1 MTALKQRIV
10 RRIAEQGPL
19 SVAEYMALC
28 LADPG
33 DGYYTRDEPGRDP
46 FGAKGDFVT
55 APEVSQMFGEL
66 LGLWCAD
73 AWTRVLDSPKPVE
86 LVELGPGRGTLMA
99 DALRAAQAAPGFLEA
114 ARINLVEISPSL
126 KRKQRAALAGRD
138 VRWHDS
144 LDTVPEGPLLL
155 VANEFFDALP
165 LRQFAVTEQGAVERM
180 VGLDESGA
188 ELRFGLAPGASPWA
202 KLLPPALAN
211 APKGS
216 VVELSPAS
224 LALVQAIARRIATRG
239 GAALI
244 LDYGPA
250 ASAPGDTLQAVRRHR
265 KVGAL
270 DEPGEADLTAHVDFA
285 ALAAAAEAAGARA
298 FGPVPQ
304 GEFLKRLGIERRAQ
318 RLSAGADPRRRRDIA
333 AALKRL
339 LAPGEMGTL
348 FKALALAPRDKGTPA
363 GF

>member
-1 MTALKQRIV
+1 MTALKQRIL
-10 RRIAEQGPL
+10 RRIAEQGPI

-28 LADPG
+28 LADPR
-33 DGYYTRDEPGRDP
+33 DGYYTREEPGRDQ

-66 LGLWCAD
+66 LGLWCVD
-73 AWTRVLDSPKPVE
+73 AWTRLLGAPRPVE

-99 DALRAAQAAPGFLEA
+99 DALRAAAAAPEFLEA

-126 KRKQRAALAGRD
+126 KRKQRAALAGLD

-144 LDTVPEGPLLL
+144 FDAVPEGPLLL

-165 LRQFAVTEQGAVERM
+165 LRQFAATEQGAAERM

-188 ELRFGLAPGASPWA
+188 ALRFGLAPGPSPWA
-202 KLLPPALAN
+202 KLLPPALAR
-211 APKGS
+211 APVGS

-224 LALVQAIARRIATRG
+224 LALVQAIAGRIAARG

-250 ASAPGDTLQAVRRHR
+250 QSEPGDTLQAVRRHR
-265 KVGAL
+265 KTGVL
-270 DEPGEADLTAHVDFA
+270 DEPGEADLTAHVDFQ

-298 FGPVPQ
+298 WGSAPQ
-304 GEFLKRLGIERRAQ
+304 GEFLKRLGIERRAR
-318 RLSAGADPRRRRDIA
+318 RLSAGADSRQRRDID

-339 LAPGEMGTL
+339 LAPEEMGTL
-348 FKALALAPRDKGTPA
+348 FKALALAPRDTGTPA